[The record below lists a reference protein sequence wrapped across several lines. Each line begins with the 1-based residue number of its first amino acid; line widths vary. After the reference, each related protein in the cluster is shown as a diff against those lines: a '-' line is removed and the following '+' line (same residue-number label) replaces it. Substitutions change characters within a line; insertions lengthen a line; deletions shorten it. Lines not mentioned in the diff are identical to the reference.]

1 MAAIGSLIFCIDCG
15 NLLPASSGN
24 SKNILACDSC
34 GAHNRDLPSTTITTR
49 TKPSDF
55 PSLLRQ
61 KLSSVQVVEK
71 HKVQTE
77 RVDSNMECPKCGRTG
92 IRYSE
97 AQLRSADE
105 GSTIF
110 YNCDCGHRSVQLV
123 IILSIRLLI
132 PPRWNTNN

>member
-1 MAAIGSLIFCIDCG
+1 MRHTDHSSLDI
-15 NLLPASSGN
+15 
-24 SKNILACDSC
+24 
-34 GAHNRDLPSTTITTR
+34 PSRTIVTR
-49 TKPSDF
+49 TKESDF

-61 KLSSVQVVEK
+61 QLSSVQVVEK

-77 RVDSNMECPKCGRTG
+77 RVDANMECPKCGRTG

-110 YNCDCGHRSVQLV
+110 YNCDCGHRSVTSSRVFL
-123 IILSIRLLI
+123 
-132 PPRWNTNN
+132 PRSS